1 MFDPRE
7 TNRLALQT
15 VTPTDDRKVAY
26 IKAMR
31 SEEVGFLSA
40 EAPLLV
46 AGYQV
51 FVVCASR
58 TARRCCL
65 PTATPLRQRSRTAAR
80 SKPSACEARR

>member
-15 VTPTDDRKVAY
+15 VTPTDDRKLAY

-31 SEEVGFLSA
+31 SEDVGFLSA

-51 FVVCASR
+51 FVVCAEDGTPMLLADSHESATAIANSR
-58 TARRCCL
+58 EIETVSL
-65 PTATPLRQRSRTAAR
+65 H
-80 SKPSACEARR
+80 

>member
-7 TNRLALQT
+7 ANRLQLQT

-31 SEEVGFLSA
+31 SEDVGFLA
-40 EAPLLV
+40 VEAPLLV

-51 FVVCASR
+51 FVVCAEDGSPILFAHSHASATAIANSR
-58 TARRCCL
+58 EIETV
-65 PTATPLRQRSRTAAR
+65 SVH
-80 SKPSACEARR
+80 